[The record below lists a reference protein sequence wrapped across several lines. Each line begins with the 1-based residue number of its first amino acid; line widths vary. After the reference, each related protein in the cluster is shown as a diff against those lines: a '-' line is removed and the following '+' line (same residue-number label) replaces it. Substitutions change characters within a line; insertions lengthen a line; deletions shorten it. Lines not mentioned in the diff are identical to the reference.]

1 MPYLKFA
8 SQKEREKARDIE
20 LRLAEQ
26 NGGKPQG
33 LIAVM
38 NDSKYGMIDFYSK
51 EPYLMAFDNEGLEYQ
66 IIEKEQVSAPY
77 AKLLR
82 ELHPDFLEEL

>member
-8 SQKEREKARDIE
+8 SQKEREKAFDIKMK
-20 LRLAEQ
+20 LAEE

-38 NDSKYGMIDFYSK
+38 NDSKYGIIDFYSK
-51 EPYLMAFDNEGLEYQ
+51 EPYLEAFEREGLKYQ
-66 IIEKEQVSAPY
+66 TIEKEEISAPS
-77 AKLLR
+77 AEVLR
-82 ELHPDFLEEL
+82 ELHPDFVDEL